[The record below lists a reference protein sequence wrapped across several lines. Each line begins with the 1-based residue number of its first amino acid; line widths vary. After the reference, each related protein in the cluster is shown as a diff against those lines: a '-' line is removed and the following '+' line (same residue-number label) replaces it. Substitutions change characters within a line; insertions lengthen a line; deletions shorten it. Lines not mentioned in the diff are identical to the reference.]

1 MVMQMTPQ
9 GWCTDPYGLH
19 EARWMSAGQPTKLVL
34 DQGKESYDK
43 VPEGEPVFD
52 ARPYDGP
59 FGPRETWALRGTS
72 LTAVSAE
79 SALKRLAARVLHPI
93 HD

>member
-1 MVMQMTPQ
+1 
-9 GWCTDPYGLH
+9 
-19 EARWMSAGQPTKLVL
+19 MSAGQPTKLVL
-34 DQGKESYDK
+34 DLGKESYDK
-43 VPEGEPVFD
+43 VPQGNPVCE
-52 ARPYDGP
+52 AHRYDGP

-79 SALKRLAARVLHPI
+79 SALKRLAARLLHPI